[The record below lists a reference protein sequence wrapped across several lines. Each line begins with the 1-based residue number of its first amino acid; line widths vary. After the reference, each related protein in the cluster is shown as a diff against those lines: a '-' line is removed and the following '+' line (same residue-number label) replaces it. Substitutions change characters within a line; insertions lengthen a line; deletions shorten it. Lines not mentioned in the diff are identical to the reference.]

1 MLHWLG
7 GLLGAWHVRSWNK
20 RHPVPLALVGHVH
33 YWDWCRQYG
42 FLRYRICLNGCGQ
55 KKAC

>member
-1 MLHWLG
+1 MREQLRRRVWRPTTRVLSR
-7 GLLGAWHVRSWNK
+7 VI
-20 RHPVPLALVGHVH
+20 HVH

-55 KKAC
+55 KRAC